1 MNQGERRV
9 WRRQD
14 CTDIERRLNRS
25 PMAAWRD
32 AAYSGAVT
40 QIDEARAFMIAR
52 TLIAQHGDQVASF
65 LQAKID
71 ALWASGDFEQ
81 LSAWFVIRNAVAL
94 TLESNTTS
102 H

>member
-1 MNQGERRV
+1 MAPAGLHR
-9 WRRQD
+9 
-14 CTDIERRLNRS
+14 NRAS
-25 PMAAWRD
+25 LDRSHMAARRN

-40 QIDEARAFMIAR
+40 QIDEARALMIAR
-52 TLIAQHGDQVASF
+52 TLIAQHGDQIASF

-71 ALWASGDFEQ
+71 ALWASGEYEQ

-94 TLESNTTS
+94 TLESNATS